1 MNLESP
7 PLVIDDLSCCPV
19 CVDYSHRPRTPQYTR
34 CAHRDPDHLYGGAT
48 ALRHHYLQ
56 HSVIFPDESLAGT
69 QLMFKCKSQPEQ
81 LAETS
86 SLSNAP
92 LFLFIFFFLAFLRA
106 MSHLLFK
113 LRKRD
118 VELKEK
124 LRGGK
129 RREQLIKG
137 ISPEA
142 PVFSTLSQAVPGV
155 G

>member
-1 MNLESP
+1 
-7 PLVIDDLSCCPV
+7 
-19 CVDYSHRPRTPQYTR
+19 
-34 CAHRDPDHLYGGAT
+34 
-48 ALRHHYLQ
+48 
-56 HSVIFPDESLAGT
+56 
-69 QLMFKCKSQPEQ
+69 
-81 LAETS
+81 
-86 SLSNAP
+86 
-92 LFLFIFFFLAFLRA
+92 